1 MTKKRNYI
9 FSTICFVSFS
19 LFAKA
24 QDRSLDYYLN
34 AAAQNSPLLNDYN
47 NQKLANL
54 IDSLRI
60 QAATKPQVTANS
72 TNSYAPS
79 INGYGYDG
87 AVTNGANFSQLITVS
102 KDFTRKNY
110 LNNQYEA
117 IRLLNESLTITG
129 KISAQDLIK
138 SVTAQYITAY
148 GDWQQVSFNSEMLAL
163 LKKEELI
170 LKNLTEKGVYRQ
182 TDYLSFLVTVQAQE
196 IQIAQARLQY
206 QSDFATLNYLA
217 GINDTTTLPLPA
229 PSIELALL
237 PDAQSTVFYQQY
249 TIDSLKLRNS
259 DALIDYTYKPKV
271 SAYADGGYLTAFP
284 KEFSKNFGVSVG
296 LNIAIPIYD
305 GKQRKMQHDKIAIS
319 ERTRQGYRDFFKK
332 QYDQQL
338 AQLSQQLKNTQA
350 LIDQL
355 NSQIKY
361 TETLVEANR
370 KLLETGDAR
379 MADYILAIGNYLNA
393 KNTIRQNKTNKLQI
407 INQINYW
414 NKK

>member
-1 MTKKRNYI
+1 MNKKLNYI
-9 FSTICFVSFS
+9 FFTICFVSFS
-19 LFAKA
+19 LLANA
-24 QDRSLDYYLN
+24 QDRSLEYYLN

-79 INGYGYDG
+79 FGGFGYDG

-102 KDFTRKNY
+102 KDFTRKDY
-110 LNNQYEA
+110 LNSQYEA

-163 LKKEELI
+163 FKKEELI

-206 QSDFATLNYLA
+206 QNDFATLNYLA
-217 GINDTTTLPLPA
+217 GITDTTTLPLPA

-259 DALIDYTYKPKV
+259 DALIDYTYKPKI

-284 KEFSKNFGVSVG
+284 SDFYKNFGVSVG

-305 GKQRKMQHDKIAIS
+305 GRQRKMQHDKIAIS
-319 ERTRQGYRDFFKK
+319 ERTRQGYRDFFRK

-393 KNTIRQNKTNKLQI
+393 KNTIRQNNTNKLQI

>member
-1 MTKKRNYI
+1 MNHI
-9 FSTICFVSFS
+9 FFMICFVSFS
-19 LFAKA
+19 LCANA
-24 QDRSLDYYLN
+24 QDRSLEYYLN

-60 QAATKPQVTANS
+60 QAGTKPQVTANS

-117 IRLLNESLTITG
+117 IRLLNESLTVTG
-129 KISAQDLIK
+129 KISQQDLIK

-148 GDWQQVSFNSEMLAL
+148 GDWQQVSFNSEMLSL
-163 LKKEELI
+163 FKKEESI

-182 TDYLSFLVTVQAQE
+182 TDYLSFLVTVQQQE
-196 IQIAQARLQY
+196 IQNSQAMLQY
-206 QSDFATLNYLA
+206 QNDFATLNYLA
-217 GINDTTTLPLPA
+217 GITDTTTLPLPA
-229 PSIELALL
+229 PSIELALV
-237 PDAQSTVFYQQY
+237 PDAQTTVFYQQY
-249 TIDSLKLRNS
+249 MIDSLKLRNS
-259 DALIDYTYKPKV
+259 DALIDYTYKPKI

-296 LNIAIPIYD
+296 LNVSIPIYD

-332 QYDQQL
+332 QFDQQL
-338 AQLSQQLKNTQA
+338 SQLSQQLKNTQA

-355 NSQIKY
+355 NRQIKY
-361 TETLVEANR
+361 SETLVEANR

-379 MADYILAIGNYLNA
+379 MSDYILAIGNYLNA
-393 KNTIRQNKTNKLQI
+393 KNTIRQNNTNKLQI